1 MAGGISVGVLYCFGG
16 GATRRV
22 VIQVIIKGFSFAV
35 FPHAKIPRG
44 FAARFAWRLRHQKS
58 SQGTIIPPATLA
70 KSVLEVF
77 SKASC
82 NSDQFPSPV
91 LVWQIVIYFSVYLFS
106 GVSFFLFLFFIAP
119 LAPYVG
125 RITDISASKSSAV
138 IQLWPAEQR
147 NGPIRYDQ
155 SIVPLKRMPDIR
167 S

>member
-1 MAGGISVGVLYCFGG
+1 VA
-16 GATRRV
+16 
-22 VIQVIIKGFSFAV
+22 

-44 FAARFAWRLRHQKS
+44 FSARFALRLRHQKS
-58 SQGTIIPPATLA
+58 SPGTIIPPATLA

-77 SKASC
+77 PKASC

-91 LVWQIVIYFSVYLFS
+91 LDWQIVIYLSVYLFFDL
-106 GVSFFLFLFFIAP
+106 SFFCFCFCCFAFFIAP

-125 RITDISASKSSAV
+125 KITDISASKSSAV

-147 NGPIRYDQ
+147 NGPIRYVQ
-155 SIVPLKRMPDIR
+155 SLVPLKRMLDIR

>member
-1 MAGGISVGVLYCFGG
+1 MGVLYCFGG
-16 GATRRV
+16 RATRRV
-22 VIQVIIKGFSFAV
+22 VIQVNLKGFSFAA
-35 FPHAKIPRG
+35 FPHAKISRG
-44 FAARFAWRLRHQKS
+44 FAARFAWRFRHPKS
-58 SQGTIIPPATLA
+58 SSGTIIPLATLA

-77 SKASC
+77 PKTSC

-91 LVWQIVIYFSVYLFS
+91 LDWQIVIYLSVYLFS
-106 GVSFFLFLFFIAP
+106 DLFFLSFFFFIAP

-125 RITDISASKSSAV
+125 EITDITVSKSSAV

-155 SIVPLKRMPDIR
+155 SLVPLKRMLDIR